1 MTDTGQPDEVMPA
14 PRPIG
19 PPDARPRYPIIYIS
33 YQLWVEHSVLFP
45 QGTPRYAR
53 HSEDPRTPE
62 NWKYH
67 HECITS
73 DDTEVV
79 PFGPCEVPFERMSIR
94 DFKRAMIDLVGAT
107 RGDFDL
113 TRVLRAA
120 DAGRKLQWR
129 GTSRWPDGPILRNID
144 VARNFPAYARMASNA
159 VLPKKVH
166 LRLYMEDPIMRP
178 RYPRYWTWIPNRG
191 PNDVW
196 VPFQP
201 NGAPPPPPEDC
212 IVLGG
217 VPPPDEASLALAT
230 IERAPPSTSSWIIE
244 PPSSTVA
251 SEVAANVVRSP
262 SYHSSSA
269 RSSPG
274 WVPPGSEPGSTDG
287 SSSEG
292 QCSIAASVTGN
303 PDQENEGTANGGAT
317 TLVSS
322 PGLWIL
328 DGPPSSWQE
337 RDYTYIRSS
346 SPPEVE
352 VLSTPQRPIRAPRR
366 NNN

>member
-178 RYPRYWTWIPNRG
+178 RYPRYVSFSLLVERG
-191 PNDVW
+191 RVVFVDFTDW
-196 VPFQP
+196 SL
-201 NGAPPPPPEDC
+201 EY
-212 IVLGG
+212 
-217 VPPPDEASLALAT
+217 EASLALAT